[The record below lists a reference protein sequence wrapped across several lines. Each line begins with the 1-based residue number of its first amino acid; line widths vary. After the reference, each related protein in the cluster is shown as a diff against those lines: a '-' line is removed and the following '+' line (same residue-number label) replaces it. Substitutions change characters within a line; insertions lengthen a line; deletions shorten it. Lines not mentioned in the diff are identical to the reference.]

1 MYNREN
7 DKKDERMKNDIK
19 DLKKFIKI
27 ALVWICIP
35 ALCIFL
41 SNSISIFVDMS
52 DGILLYFLILEMI
65 KISKD
70 ILKK

>member
-1 MYNREN
+1 
-7 DKKDERMKNDIK
+7 MKNDIK

-41 SNSISIFVDMS
+41 SNSIFADMS

>member
-1 MYNREN
+1 MYNKNNLERRE
-7 DKKDERMKNDIK
+7 KMKNEIM

-27 ALVWICIP
+27 ALVWILIP

-41 SNSISIFVDMS
+41 KKVMIFADMS
-52 DGILLYFLILEMI
+52 EGILLYFLILEMI
-65 KISKD
+65 KISRD